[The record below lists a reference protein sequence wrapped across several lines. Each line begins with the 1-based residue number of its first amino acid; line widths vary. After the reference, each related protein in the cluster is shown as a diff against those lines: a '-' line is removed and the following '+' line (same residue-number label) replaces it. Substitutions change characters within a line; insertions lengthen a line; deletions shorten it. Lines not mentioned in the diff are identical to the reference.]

1 MDWSR
6 NLFNLHPVFMSLLA
20 LGVGVTVL
28 IILVP
33 KSTDKTDK
41 TASKYGLNKIS
52 LLQFAQYLNRTSCTC
67 LKTMFDGSRFN
78 SSSIGEIYSGK
89 YGDFL
94 VTIFTLVL
102 PTGRVGTRQ
111 TVIHLRHDPVV
122 WLPMFSIIDEVAGK
136 SISKLM
142 QCEHT
147 HNNPLMNPNFINRHS
162 EADKL
167 REIFPRKS
175 VNELSISALKSPLYG
190 TVLDSTGEDLYFYQ
204 NGKIVEPDEWRGL
217 IDHSIKIWQMIDAGN
232 IDLEEQ

>member
-6 NLFNLHPVFMSLLA
+6 NLFNLPPVFISLLA
-20 LGVGVTVL
+20 LGVGVTAL
-28 IILVP
+28 IILAP
-33 KSTDKTDK
+33 RSGNKTDK
-41 TASKYGLNKIS
+41 TASKYGFNKIS
-52 LLQFAQYLNRTSCTC
+52 LLQLAQYLNRTSCTC

-89 YGDFL
+89 YENFL

-102 PTGRVGTRQ
+102 PTGRVGTHQ
-111 TVIHLRHDPVV
+111 TVIHLRHDPIV

-136 SISKLM
+136 SMSKLM

-147 HNNPLMNPNFINRHS
+147 HNNPLMNPNYINRHS

-167 REIFPRKS
+167 REILPGKS

-190 TVLDSTGEDLYFYQ
+190 IVLDSTGEDLYFYQ
-204 NGKIVEPDEWRGL
+204 HGKIVEPDEWKGF
-217 IDHSIKIWQMIDAGN
+217 IEHSIKIWQMIDAGY